1 LFALN
6 LSNNFNT
13 NLKVKKSFQKI
24 TIATVVIVI
33 SLFFACKKTDVAVS
47 NYLPQDVNESCTVSP
62 TEFDSWFAT
71 GKVSENG
78 LVKPANSVT
87 FPHNNNCDF
96 YKWSEQMFLWVTSPS
111 SGAYGSGGTVME
123 SPEFYTVTPE
133 NNGQRE
139 LISHEKG
146 KPLRMS
152 SHITQN
158 GPNRLPIIFDKKGQM
173 YEVETI
179 AEETTDKMLVLNST
193 GKKTEFDHLKANAS
207 GGISFF
213 DKKGIEIRKVKPIFK
228 KNYKTKFMLQEFK
241 LGKQS
246 VFLDSDGNRIDTE
259 TGQATQDGLMTVN
272 GSLVYYI
279 SMVNDVYAYFL
290 TGAKDGKLNGSQFP
304 TTITGRD
311 SIVAYAKAQGQ
322 TLKNPDALAI
332 ELKMSWVEASS
343 IKDLSNYITIDA
355 IIPTY
360 DTSNPKKWTPN
371 SERTAKLALIGV
383 HVVGS
388 VAGHPEMI
396 WATFEHLKNTPNAA
410 YTYVNKDN
418 KIDTVQQDGGN
429 DWLLNNDVKDTVV
442 NVSHIRVKSG
452 NLVGNDSVKN
462 TKDTLKF
469 NVSASNTLRTK
480 PWGVAPTGV
489 PNQRNKN
496 AAESNSEIISINNS
510 VINKLLGNDVRKNY
524 ILIGATWTEDRI
536 GPNGRSY
543 SATDTT
549 KGVAI
554 GTSQLANS
562 TMETYIQHGKDFNE
576 KGSCFFCHSG
586 NNGYA
591 PSDLSHIYAKLNPLV
606 FKTK

>member
-1 LFALN
+1 M
-6 LSNNFNT
+6 
-13 NLKVKKSFQKI
+13 KKTFPKI
-24 TIATVVIVI
+24 TIITVVIVI
-33 SLFFACKKTDVAVS
+33 SLFFACNKNEVAVS
-47 NYLPQDVNESCTVSP
+47 NYLPQDVKESCTISP

-78 LVKPANSVT
+78 LVKPASSVD

-96 YKWSEQMFLWVTSPS
+96 YKWSEQMFLWITSPS
-111 SGAYGSGGTVME
+111 SGEYGSGGTVME

-139 LISHEKG
+139 LIPHEKG
-146 KPLRMS
+146 KPLKMS

-173 YEVETI
+173 YEVETL

-228 KNYKTKFMLQEFK
+228 KNYKTKFILQEFK

-259 TGQATQDGLMTVN
+259 TGQATNDALMTVN

-304 TTITGRD
+304 TTIAD
-311 SIVAYAKAQGQ
+311 KDAIIAYAKAQGN

-355 IIPTY
+355 KIPTY
-360 DTSNPKKWTPN
+360 DTSNPKKWIPN
-371 SERTAKLALIGV
+371 GERNAKLALIGV

-396 WATFEHLKNTPNAA
+396 WATFEHLKNTPNAS
-410 YTYVNKDN
+410 YTYANKDN

-429 DWLLNNDVKDTVV
+429 DWLLNNDAKDTVV
-442 NVSHIRVKSG
+442 NVSHIKDQSG
-452 NLVGNDSVKN
+452 NLVSVYYDKVA
-462 TKDTLKF
+462 KDTLRF
-469 NVSASNTLRTK
+469 TVSPSNTLRTK

-524 ILIGATWTEDRI
+524 MLIGATWTEAGF
-536 GPNGRSY
+536 GPSGASY
-543 SATDTT
+543 SAQNTT

-562 TMETYIQHGKDFNE
+562 TMETYFQHGKDFYTN
-576 KGSCFFCHSG
+576 GSCFYCHSG
-586 NNGYA
+586 NNGLA